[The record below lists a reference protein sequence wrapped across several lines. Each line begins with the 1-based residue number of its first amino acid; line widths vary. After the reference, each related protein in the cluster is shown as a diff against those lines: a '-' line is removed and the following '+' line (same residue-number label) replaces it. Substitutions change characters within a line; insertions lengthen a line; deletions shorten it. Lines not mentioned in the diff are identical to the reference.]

1 MGTIFIISENS
12 KTLEAHRSLLN
23 FADKII
29 LKRSD
34 KYVALS
40 NLSMYYTWK
49 NIKQLYKNN
58 KFKVSA
64 LLWNEKFDLTDRS
77 FFVSDIQD
85 YFVYILKK
93 RGENIDNPII
103 RFYVNKIENRITF
116 KIKTGYYIYF

>member
-77 FFVSDIQD
+77 FSVSDIQD